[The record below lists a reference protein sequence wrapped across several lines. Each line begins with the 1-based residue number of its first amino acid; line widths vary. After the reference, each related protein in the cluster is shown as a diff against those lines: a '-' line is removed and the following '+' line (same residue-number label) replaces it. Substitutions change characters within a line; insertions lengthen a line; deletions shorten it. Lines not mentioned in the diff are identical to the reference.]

1 MSLFDSAE
9 YAASLS
15 ICNKRKVGAALSVNG
30 EVVAIGFNH
39 GDTELCSCSHE
50 HENPNVIHAE
60 IMALHDFKFLH
71 NDYVE
76 LAVNYPPCLN
86 CANEIVK
93 RGVSRVYYTNHRND
107 KTSGLEFLKL
117 NKVEVLREWKI

>member
-1 MSLFDSAE
+1 MSLFESAE

-15 ICNKRKVGAALSVNG
+15 ICNKRKVGASLSVNG

-39 GDTELCSCSHE
+39 GDTEHCSCSHE
-50 HENPNVIHAE
+50 HENQNVIHAE